1 MVVTSDFLL
10 YYLPYLFLDERKCFF
25 LKKQLTSMF
34 INSSRRKFLV
44 EMFAIYVK
52 TNRFPGCAELQ

>member
-1 MVVTSDFLL
+1 
-10 YYLPYLFLDERKCFF
+10 
-25 LKKQLTSMF
+25 MF